1 MYILHKSEA
10 WISTPLTQR
19 KFSEKRLF
27 FCLFRHRSKLN
38 LFLCCICNSIL
49 HFSYIFAKS
58 LAVKQQKAPASGI
71 VPYVR
76 AFFVSY
82 MGHTNVPRDYRRAG
96 IRSAQEKIPAH
107 GWYPRA
113 KELRG
118 AGKKRRPS
126 FRGKSSDIPMYCY
139 EVLVFAKAT
148 QITAPARARFKRDM
162 QEFIVEPVV
171 TTSST
176 RITSNPARSVPF
188 AVRKASAAF
197 LCLEIGSRLFC
208 IRLCFDR

>member
-27 FCLFRHRSKLN
+27 FCLFRHRSKLH

-82 MGHTNVPRDYRRAG
+82 RGHTNVPCDYRRAG
-96 IRSAQEKIPAH
+96 IRSAQEKIPVH
-107 GWYPRA
+107 GWYPYE

-126 FRGKSSDIPMYCY
+126 FRGKSSDIPLCIVMRSSS
-139 EVLVFAKAT
+139 LPKRRRS
-148 QITAPARARFKRDM
+148 PPRRAHASKEICRN
-162 QEFIVEPVV
+162 
-171 TTSST
+171 SL
-176 RITSNPARSVPF
+176 SNP
-188 AVRKASAAF
+188 
-197 LCLEIGSRLFC
+197 
-208 IRLCFDR
+208 